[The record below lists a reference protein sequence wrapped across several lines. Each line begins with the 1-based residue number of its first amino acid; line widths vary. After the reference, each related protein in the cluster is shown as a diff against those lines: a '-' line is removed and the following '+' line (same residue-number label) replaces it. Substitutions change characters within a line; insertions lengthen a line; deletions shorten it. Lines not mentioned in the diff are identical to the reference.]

1 LEVARDC
8 RRLSEGGPD
17 VAVTEGS
24 PRQSRRSE
32 VGLNVAVIKYSPRK
46 SQVDATAIQGA
57 IRESHRAEGGLAVV
71 TNRGATVRSHRHSEG
86 GIDIASRQARDKQAQ
101 YLNAQQAHL
110 ECEIGKEFL
119 SGYHAKQNYDDLSDL
134 APVEVTNP
142 GIQPVIVDE
151 MQRLLSIS
159 GSANLQ
165 HRLQSLC
172 REFSDIFL
180 STVREL
186 PAVVP
191 PLSMSVN
198 RDRWADRRNRL
209 PPPFLTRDKDAD
221 LRKQI
226 TSLESLGVVE
236 RSTAS

>member
-8 RRLSEGGPD
+8 RHLSEGGPD
-17 VAVTEGS
+17 VAVIEGS

-180 STVREL
+180 STVRVCKQRQVGGQAKQT
-186 PAVVP
+186 PTP
-191 PLSMSVN
+191 FSYQ
-198 RDRWADRRNRL
+198 RQGCGFKKADHL
-209 PPPFLTRDKDAD
+209 
-221 LRKQI
+221 
-226 TSLESLGVVE
+226 LGVSRGCREIDRLLVQS
-236 RSTAS
+236 STSSA